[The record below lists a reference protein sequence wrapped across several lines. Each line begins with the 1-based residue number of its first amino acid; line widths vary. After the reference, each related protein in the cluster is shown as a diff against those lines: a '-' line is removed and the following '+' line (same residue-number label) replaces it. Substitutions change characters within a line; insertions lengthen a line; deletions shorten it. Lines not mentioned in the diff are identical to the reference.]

1 MAAVGL
7 DAIFD
12 ELNKDLIYMINS
24 ASSVGDSNAF
34 FRAVGMREM
43 LVNNPVD
50 FVKKYALSSASDS
63 YGYFYGRPE
72 AEKYKN
78 LLEKEIKFL
87 TDNGVSSTEIAP
99 IFQNSVKAGQ
109 ERYVYD
115 QKTYGG
121 SMWDDLMQTLP
132 IVLSFAAP
140 GIGTAIGTSLG
151 ATGVAA
157 TALGNA
163 VIGGTIAEASGGDFI
178 EGALASGAGALAGG
192 YIAPELSSTL
202 GSETAG
208 RAITGG
214 LLAEAQGG
222 DFLQGATSG
231 AISGA
236 VADAKLAAA
245 EEYLASQPSG
255 YGAYE
260 SNLPTEQAVLDAI
273 AAEQPTF
280 TISDT
285 TFTPDYS
292 LTTGAPVIPEMGAQG
307 IQVPTINEVI
317 DVVNQPV
324 DYSLPIPD
332 SGLGLQ
338 MPTAPNLESM
348 GGGQGITVPVSGG
361 VLTEAGVIP
370 PDYSYA
376 LGDPNSFIN
385 QPAPGSGVK
394 IEEVVEKPM
403 TQEELTKKLSEI
415 DLAKTAANL
424 AAGALAAGA
433 VANLASGS
441 EDTQTGYPIVPIP
454 ADWTSPVYAST
465 PWQAPTPIDFG
476 SRELLKGTQWENPV
490 SLSSLINSMNVQP
503 MYEMPDFMQTFN
515 APTTVATTDIIG
527 NLNGKPMSISDI
539 ISGIQSGQTYS
550 S

>member
-1 MAAVGL
+1 MGTLRKIGRAIDKEIIRPVVNTVENIVENPAALATV
-7 DAIFD
+7 
-12 ELNKDLIYMINS
+12 
-24 ASSVGDSNAF
+24 
-34 FRAVGMREM
+34 
-43 LVNNPVD
+43 
-50 FVKKYALSSASDS
+50 ALS
-63 YGYFYGRPE
+63 
-72 AEKYKN
+72 
-78 LLEKEIKFL
+78 I
-87 TDNGVSSTEIAP
+87 
-99 IFQNSVKAGQ
+99 
-109 ERYVYD
+109 
-115 QKTYGG
+115 
-121 SMWDDLMQTLP
+121 
-132 IVLSFAAP
+132 AAP
-140 GIGTAIGTSLG
+140 GIGTAIGSALG
-151 ATGVAA
+151 ASGAAA

-163 VIGGTIAEASGGDFI
+163 AIGGALAEASGGDFVQ
-178 EGALASGAGALAGG
+178 GAVTGG
-192 YIAPELSSTL
+192 VGSLLGGVVTPEISSAV
-202 GSETAG
+202 GSEVAG

-214 LLAEAQGG
+214 LLSEAQGG
-222 DFLQGATSG
+222 DFLAGATTG
-231 AISGA
+231 AISGLA
-236 VADAKLAAA
+236 NEAKLAAA

-292 LTTGAPVIPEMGAQG
+292 LTTGTPVIPEMGAQG
-307 IQVPTINEVI
+307 IQVPTINQVI

-324 DYSLPIPD
+324 DYSLPIPETAT
-332 SGLGLQ
+332 GL
-338 MPTAPNLESM
+338 N
-348 GGGQGITVPVSGG
+348 
-361 VLTEAGVIP
+361 IP
-370 PDYSYA
+370 A
-376 LGDPNSFIN
+376 VLGDEASFIN
-385 QPAPGSGVK
+385 QPAPDSGVK
-394 IEEVVEKPM
+394 IADVSETPM

-415 DLAKTAANL
+415 DLAKTGANL

-433 VANLASGS
+433 VANLVGGSG
-441 EDTQTGYPIVPIP
+441 DTQTGYEIVPIP

-490 SLSSLINSMNVQP
+490 TLSSLINSMNVQP

-527 NLNGKPMSISDI
+527 NLNGKPMSIADI

>member
-1 MAAVGL
+1 MSDFDAWIDWEAAARAAQAEQAAREQAEINQTLSMYTPSQNLGKIEGLPTNPLDPNTASLGYKQGAYSYDGYWGQPVWSQGNIVGYEFVKHDITPGMMSVIRTDTQGNIANTQLGPEGEGITLKDAISMAA
-7 DAIFD
+7 
-12 ELNKDLIYMINS
+12 
-24 ASSVGDSNAF
+24 
-34 FRAVGMREM
+34 
-43 LVNNPVD
+43 P
-50 FVKKYALSSASDS
+50 YALMAFP
-63 YGYFYGRPE
+63 G
-72 AEKYKN
+72 
-78 LLEKEIKFL
+78 L
-87 TDNGVSSTEIAP
+87 
-99 IFQNSVKAGQ
+99 GQ
-109 ERYVYD
+109 
-115 QKTYGG
+115 
-121 SMWDDLMQTLP
+121 
-132 IVLSFAAP
+132 
-140 GIGTAIGTSLG
+140 AIGASLG
-151 ATGVAA
+151 ATGTAA

-163 VIGGTIAEASGGDFI
+163 VIGGTLAEASGGDFV
-178 EGALASGAGALAGG
+178 EGALASGAGSLASG
-192 YIAPELSSTL
+192 YVAPELSSTL
-202 GSETAG
+202 GSEAAG

-214 LLAEAQGG
+214 LLAEAKGG
-222 DFLQGATSG
+222 DFLQGAASG

-236 VADAKLAAA
+236 AADAKLAAA

-260 SNLPTEQAVLDAI
+260 SNLPTEQSVLDAI

-285 TFTPDYS
+285 TFKPDYS

-324 DYSLPIPD
+324 DYSLPIPN
-332 SGLGLQ
+332 SGLDLQ

-370 PDYSYA
+370 SNYSYD

-385 QPAPGSGVK
+385 QPAPDSDVK

-441 EDTQTGYPIVPIP
+441 EDTQTGYEIVPIP

-527 NLNGKPMSISDI
+527 NLNDKPMSISDI